1 MFDNGSD
8 QLAFVSMTLVLLAW
22 LFSFLR
28 GLVDPVRIRGSRKDR
43 GHDRI
48 RNES

>member
-28 GLVDPVRIRGSRKDR
+28 GLVDPVRIRGSRR
-43 GHDRI
+43 NGGHDRGASE
-48 RNES
+48 R